1 VPLTAAPATL
11 PTHVRAAPGPCLA
24 LRLAVYGGPLDPP
37 VVEELRDPDPAIL
50 VEAAVE
56 AIADRSPLPAP
67 AVREVVEN
75 LVHAGF
81 ADAVVSVLD
90 GGFTLRVADH
100 GPGIGDP
107 GRALLPGFTAAAP
120 ATREM
125 IRGVGSGLPLAAAML
140 EAAGGRMEIA
150 ENLGGGTVVTLSL
163 PAPAAPAPEPVCS
176 EAARVIL
183 ALLLEV
189 GSARPAELAR
199 ELGRGRAE
207 CGRELAVLWHRGLV
221 ARDPGGGYRLT
232 EAGTTLVATLF

>member
-1 VPLTAAPATL
+1 MPIAAAPATL
-11 PTHVRAAPGPCLA
+11 PTHVHAAAGPGLA
-24 LRLAVYGGPLDPP
+24 MRLAVYGGPLDPP
-37 VVEELRDPDPAIL
+37 AVEELRDTDAAAL

-56 AIADRSPLPAP
+56 AVADRSALPAP

-100 GPGIGDP
+100 GPGIPDP
-107 GRALLPGFTAAAP
+107 DRALLPGFTAAGPGA
-120 ATREM
+120 RDL
-125 IRGVGSGLPLAAAML
+125 IRGVGSGLPLAAAL
-140 EAAGGRMEIA
+140 VEAAGGRLEISA
-150 ENLGGGTVVTLSL
+150 NLGGGTVVTLSL
-163 PAPAAPAPEPVCS
+163 PAPAAPVPEPVCS

-207 CGRELAVLWHRGLV
+207 CGRELAILWHRGLV

-232 EAGTTLVATLF
+232 EAGTALVATLF